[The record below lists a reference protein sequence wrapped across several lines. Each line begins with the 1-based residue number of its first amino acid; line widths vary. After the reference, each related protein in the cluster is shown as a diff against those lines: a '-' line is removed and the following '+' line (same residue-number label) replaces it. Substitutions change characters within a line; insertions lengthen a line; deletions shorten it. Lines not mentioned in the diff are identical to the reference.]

1 MKASMTDRDHDDLE
15 EPGDDGDLEDA
26 VEPGDGEWGDED
38 FDGEPEVVE
47 DLEDLDEDLDGATD
61 DALVDEEEDGEVDG
75 EGDEESDEAL
85 DELEAE
91 ELEMLTDDEESETL
105 IVDEAAELRAIR
117 REQLA
122 MEGEAGPERGADEF
136 VCSNCFL
143 VLKRSQLANAR
154 QMLCRDCAA

>member
-1 MKASMTDRDHDDLE
+1 MTDRDHEELE
-15 EPGDDGDLEDA
+15 EHTDGGDVEDA
-26 VEPGDGEWGDED
+26 VEPADSEWGDED
-38 FDGEPEVVE
+38 FDGDPEVVE
-47 DLEDLDEDLDGATD
+47 DLEDLDEVLEVAVDGDLAVVD
-61 DALVDEEEDGEVDG
+61 DDDDDGEVDG

-105 IVDEAAELRAIR
+105 VVDEAAELRAIR

-143 VLKRSQLANAR
+143 VLKRSQLANVR

>member
-1 MKASMTDRDHDDLE
+1 MTDRDHDDLE
-15 EPGDDGDLEDA
+15 VLTGDGD
-26 VEPGDGEWGDED
+26 VENVAEPADSEWGDED
-38 FDGEPEVVE
+38 FDGEPDVEE
-47 DLEDLDEDLDGATD
+47 DLEELDEELDVAVEVV
-61 DALVDEEEDGEVDG
+61 LVDEEDDGEVEG

-154 QMLCRDCAA
+154 QMLCRDCAP